1 MNADGKA
8 EVRLEPHQQRVVE
21 EKRELDEKIEKLTAF
36 LNTPKA
42 VDVPLAEME
51 RMFLQLGIMNLYSQ
65 VLGDRIRH
73 F

>member
-1 MNADGKA
+1 MSDDGKV

-36 LNTPKA
+36 LIGAA
-42 VDVPLAEME
+42 VVVPSAEVE
-51 RMFLQLGIMNLYSQ
+51 RLFRQLGIMLLYSR
-65 VLGDRIRH
+65 VLGDRIVH